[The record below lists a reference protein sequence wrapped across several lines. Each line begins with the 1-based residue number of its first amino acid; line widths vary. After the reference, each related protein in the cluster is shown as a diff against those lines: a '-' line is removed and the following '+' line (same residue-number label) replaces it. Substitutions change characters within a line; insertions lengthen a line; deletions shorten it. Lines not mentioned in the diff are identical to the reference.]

1 MSIVT
6 EINRIKQ
13 NIANAYTELQSKS
26 ATMPATQNSANLANT
41 ISTISSSAVSNLT
54 KITVNVEDEKLT
66 ELISNNAI
74 EITLPASKT
83 NIDDS
88 FKGWSGL
95 TGITI
100 GDNITRLEGRAFQNC
115 TNLQSLVIPN
125 NVTSTGVYICNGCTG
140 LTTVSFGNGLSD
152 ISGGFCWDCSNLTSV
167 TIPRSITRIQ
177 VYPFYNCTS
186 LENVNYL
193 GTKEEWG
200 QINLNQ
206 TWKDNSSISTI
217 TCTDGVIEV

>member
-54 KITVNVEDEKLT
+54 KITANIEDEKLT

-74 EITLPASKT
+74 EITLPPTKT
-83 NIDDS
+83 SIDGS
-88 FKGWSGL
+88 FRGWTAL

-100 GDNITRLEGRAFQNC
+100 SNNITTILGRAF
-115 TNLQSLVIPN
+115 L
-125 NVTSTGVYICNGCTG
+125 GCT
-140 LTTVSFGNGLSD
+140 SLS
-152 ISGGFCWDCSNLTSV
+152 SV
-167 TIPRSITRIQ
+167 TIASSVIEINS
-177 VYPFYNCTS
+177 FAFGGCTS
-186 LENVNYL
+186 LTNINYQ
-193 GTKEEWG
+193 GT
-200 QINLNQ
+200 INQWQAITLSLS
-206 TWKDNSSISTI
+206 WKNSSSISTI

>member
-1 MSIVT
+1 MTIAS
-6 EINRIKQ
+6 EITRINN
-13 NIANAYTELQSKS
+13 NISAAYTICNNKG
-26 ATMPATQNSANLANT
+26 ATMPVTQNSANLANT
-41 ISTISSSAVSNLT
+41 ISTISPSTVSNLT
-54 KITVNVEDEKLT
+54 KITANIEDEKLT

-100 GDNITRLEGRAFQNC
+100 GDNITSLKRRAFQDC

-140 LTTVSFGNGLSD
+140 LTTVSFGNGLSE

>member
-13 NIANAYTELQSKS
+13 NIANAYTELQNKS
-26 ATMPATQNSANLANT
+26 ATLPTAQNSANLANT
-41 ISTISSSAVSNLT
+41 ISTISSSTVSNLT
-54 KITVNVEDEKLT
+54 KITANIEDEKLT

-100 GDNITRLEGRAFQNC
+100 GDNITSLERRAFQDC

-125 NVTSTGVYICNGCTG
+125 NVTSTGVYICYGCTG

-152 ISGGFCWDCSNLTSV
+152 ISGAFCWGCSNLTSV

-177 VYPFYNCTS
+177 VYAFYNCTS
-186 LENVNYL
+186 LENINYL
-193 GTKEEWG
+193 GTKDEWG
-200 QINLNQ
+200 QIDLNQ
-206 TWKDNSSISTI
+206 AWKDNSSISTI

>member
-1 MSIVT
+1 MSIAT

-13 NIANAYTELQSKS
+13 NIANAYTELQNKS
-26 ATMPATQNSANLANT
+26 ATLPTVQNSANLANT
-41 ISTISSSAVSNLT
+41 ISTISSSTVSNLT

-74 EITLPASKT
+74 EITLPPTKT
-83 NIDDS
+83 SIDGS

-152 ISGGFCWDCSNLTSV
+152 ISGGFCWGCSNLTSV
-167 TIPRSITRIQ
+167 TIPRSITQIQ
-177 VYPFYNCTS
+177 IYPFYNCTS

-206 TWKDNSSISTI
+206 AWKDNSSISTI

>member
-1 MSIVT
+1 MSIAT

-13 NIANAYTELQSKS
+13 NIANAYTELQNKS
-26 ATMPATQNSANLANT
+26 ATLPTVQNSANLANT
-41 ISTISSSAVSNLT
+41 ISTISSSTVSNLT
-54 KITVNVEDEKLT
+54 KITANIEDEKLT

-125 NVTSTGVYICNGCTG
+125 NVTSTGGYICNGCTG

-152 ISGGFCWDCSNLTSV
+152 ISAGFCLDCSNLTSV

-177 VYPFYNCTS
+177 VYAFYNCTS

-200 QINLNQ
+200 QINLNL
-206 TWKDNSSISTI
+206 TWKNNSSISTI